1 MKKRHEDNETEQ
13 RRIFIVYIKLICN
26 RIYYLSVMFE
36 LKERWNGKTPKFW
49 KKIQRIGVV
58 CGIVGAAIVS
68 APIALPAAIVSVSGY
83 LVVAGSVTAALSQ
96 LTKED

>member
-1 MKKRHEDNETEQ
+1 MRKQHEDNETEQ
-13 RRIFIVYIKLICN
+13 RRIFIVYIKLIC
-26 RIYYLSVMFE
+26 RRFYYLSIMLE
-36 LKERWNGKTPKFW
+36 LKERWNKKTPKFW
-49 KKIQRIGVV
+49 KKVQRIGVA

-83 LVVAGSVTAALSQ
+83 LVVAGSLTAALSQ